1 VNVAVLDFFMR
12 NVDCGEFDGRR
23 VLEVGSKFVNGSVR
37 PLIERFCKPREY
49 IGVDIEPGKYV
60 DVVLPAERLVDY
72 FGPESFDVVVST
84 EVIEHVLDWRLVIN
98 NMKVV
103 LRRGGFIYLTTRSR
117 GFPYHAYPHD
127 YWRYEP
133 SDMVRIFGDF
143 EIIRLE
149 ADWEAPGVFLKARKP
164 LDWRPVDL
172 GGIALYSVVL
182 GRRVRE
188 LVTLGDAPLVRRLAL
203 YLCGSKLRWL
213 LPGAVVGVLSRRFC
227 S

>member
-1 VNVAVLDFFMR
+1 MNVGVLDFFMR
-12 NVDCGEFDGRR
+12 NVDYEEFNGGR

-98 NMKVV
+98 NMKAV
-103 LRRGGFIYLTTRSR
+103 LQRGGFIYLTTRSR
-117 GFPYHAYPHD
+117 GFPYHAHPHD

-133 SDMVRIFGDF
+133 SDMVRVFRDF
-143 EIIRLE
+143 EAIRLE
-149 ADWEAPGVFLKARKP
+149 RVWETPG
-164 LDWRPVDL
+164 
-172 GGIALYSVVL
+172 
-182 GRRVRE
+182 RV
-188 LVTLGDAPLVRRLAL
+188 
-203 YLCGSKLRWL
+203 S
-213 LPGAVVGVLSRRFC
+213 
-227 S
+227 

>member
-1 VNVAVLDFFMR
+1 MVVLGHF
-12 NVDCGEFDGRR
+12 
-23 VLEVGSKFVNGSVR
+23 
-37 PLIERFCKPREY
+37 ERFCKPREY

-133 SDMVRIFGDF
+133 SDMVRIFRDF

-149 ADWEAPGVFLKARKP
+149 ADWEEPGVFLKARKP
-164 LDWRPVDL
+164 MNWTPIDL
-172 GGIALYSVVL
+172 SGIALYSVVL
-182 GRRVRE
+182 GRRTKE
-188 LVTLGDAPLVRRLAL
+188 LVTLGGAPLVRRLVL
-203 YLCGSKLRWL
+203 YLCGSRLRWL
-213 LPGAVVGVLSRRFC
+213 LPGAMVRVLGGRCC

>member
-1 VNVAVLDFFMR
+1 VGVLDFFMR
-12 NVDCGEFDGRR
+12 IVNCEEFNGKR

-37 PLIERFCKPREY
+37 PLIERFCQPKEY

-60 DVVLPAERLVDY
+60 DVVLPAERLIGY

-84 EVIEHVLDWRLVIN
+84 EVVEHVFDWRLVIN
-98 NMKVV
+98 NMKMV
-103 LRRGGFIYLTTRSR
+103 LKRGGFIYLTTRSR

-133 SDMVRIFGDF
+133 SDMVRIFRDF

-149 ADWEAPGVFLKARKP
+149 ADWNAPGVFLKARKP
-164 LDWRPVDL
+164 MNWRPVDL
-172 GGIALYSVVL
+172 SGIALYSVIL
-182 GRRVRE
+182 GKRVRE
-188 LVTLGDAPLVRRLAL
+188 LITLDDAPLVRKLAL
-203 YLCGSKLRWL
+203 YLCGSRLRGL
-213 LPGAVVGVLSRRFC
+213 LPGAVVYVLSRRCC